1 MALSP
6 VSREFLWIG
15 STDVYNY
22 YDTYNFNVV
31 YTVGGATST
40 EAVKLTITETL
51 ESSQTVT
58 AAESGQVNVSP
69 SSNITS
75 FANRDR
81 SAGTYSLSSSS
92 GDHAFFSVDSSGNIS
107 SSSALDYDT
116 KKTYNFNLNYLAS
129 DGRTFVETIALT
141 LTDTL
146 SSTATITTEETES
159 LTIPIAQLTSSQTYQ
174 AAKPGGTFSLSG
186 TDQVILM

>member
-1 MALSP
+1 M
-6 VSREFLWIG
+6 
-15 STDVYNY
+15 
-22 YDTYNFNVV
+22 V
-31 YTVGGATST
+31 YTVGGVTST

-92 GDHAFFSVDSSGNIS
+92 GDHVFLVLTAAVIFHLQVRSI
-107 SSSALDYDT
+107 
-116 KKTYNFNLNYLAS
+116 
-129 DGRTFVETIALT
+129 TIHRKH
-141 LTDTL
+141 
-146 SSTATITTEETES
+146 TI
-159 LTIPIAQLTSSQTYQ
+159 L
-174 AAKPGGTFSLSG
+174 
-186 TDQVILM
+186 ILIIWR